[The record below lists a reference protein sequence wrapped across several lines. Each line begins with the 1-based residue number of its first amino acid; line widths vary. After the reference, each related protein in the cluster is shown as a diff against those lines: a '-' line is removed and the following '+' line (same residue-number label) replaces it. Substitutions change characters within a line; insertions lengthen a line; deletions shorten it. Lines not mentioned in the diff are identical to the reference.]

1 MKIAQLILSK
11 NDFELLQN
19 HLNLST
25 KLSEFNK
32 KKLSLELKTAR
43 VLKSE
48 DMPGDVVS
56 ENSSVESEDTESGQK
71 YNFILVSPNKADYKT
86 NKLSVLAPIGVALL
100 GYRPGI
106 EVDWEMPTGRRTFR
120 IVSVKRTTELDSGQ
134 GIETR

>member
-56 ENSSVESEDTESGQK
+56 ENSSVEIEDTESGQK

-106 EVDWEMPTGRRTFR
+106 EVDWEMPTGLRTFR
-120 IVSVKRTTELDSGQ
+120 IVSVKRTNELRPDSYLV
-134 GIETR
+134 ES

>member
-19 HLNLST
+19 HLKLST

-32 KKLSLELKTAR
+32 NKLSMELKTAR
-43 VLKSE
+43 VLKYE

-56 ENSSVESEDTESGQK
+56 ENSYVEIEDTESGQK

-100 GYRPGI
+100 GYRPGV
-106 EVDWEMPTGRRTFR
+106 EVDWEMPTGLRTFR
-120 IVSVKRTTELDSGQ
+120 IVSVKRTNEIR
-134 GIETR
+134 IETL

>member
-43 VLKSE
+43 VFNSE
-48 DMPGDVVS
+48 DVPEDVVS
-56 ENSSVESEDTESGQK
+56 ENSCVEIEDTESGQK

-86 NKLSVLAPIGVALL
+86 HKLSVLAPIGVALL

-106 EVDWEMPTGRRTFR
+106 EVDWEMPTGLRTFR
-120 IVSVKRTTELDSGQ
+120 IVSVKRTNELRPDSYL
-134 GIETR
+134 EEN

>member
-1 MKIAQLILSK
+1 MKLAQLILSK

-48 DMPGDVVS
+48 DMPEDVVS
-56 ENSSVESEDTESGQK
+56 ENSYVEIEDTESGQK
-71 YNFILVSPNKADYKT
+71 YNFILVSPNRADFKT

-106 EVDWEMPTGRRTFR
+106 EVDWEMPTGLRTFR
-120 IVSVKRTTELDSGQ
+120 IVSVKRSTEMES
-134 GIETR
+134 ERVSEN

>member
-1 MKIAQLILSK
+1 MKLAQLILSK
-11 NDFELLQN
+11 SDFELLQN

-43 VLKSE
+43 VLKPE
-48 DMPGDVVS
+48 DMPEDVVS
-56 ENSSVESEDTESGQK
+56 ENSYVEIEDTESGQN
-71 YNFILVSPNKADYKT
+71 YNFNLVNPAKADYKT

-106 EVDWEMPTGRRTFR
+106 EVDWEMPTGLRTFR
-120 IVSVKRTTELDSGQ
+120 IVSVKRTE
-134 GIETR
+134 

>member
-43 VLKSE
+43 VLKSD
-48 DMPGDVVS
+48 DMPEDVVS
-56 ENSSVESEDTESGQK
+56 ENSYVEIEDTESGQK

-106 EVDWEMPTGRRTFR
+106 EVDWEMPTGLRTFR
-120 IVSVKRTTELDSGQ
+120 IVSVKRTTEMES
-134 GIETR
+134 ESVSEN

>member
-48 DMPGDVVS
+48 DMPEDVVS
-56 ENSSVESEDTESGQK
+56 ENSYVEIEDTESAQK

-106 EVDWEMPTGRRTFR
+106 EVDWEMPAGLRTFR
-120 IVSVKRTTELDSGQ
+120 IVSVKRTKEMESGH

>member
-48 DMPGDVVS
+48 DMPRDVVS
-56 ENSSVESEDTESGQK
+56 ENSYVEIEDTESGQK

-120 IVSVKRTTELDSGQ
+120 IVSVKRTTELESGQ